1 MKRILIIAVL
11 ATTTLTFTA
20 CATSEKT
27 TATSTTAAT
36 ASPGENVEQVLTQIE
51 QNWATLAT
59 KHDKA
64 ASLAAFDQDVA
75 EDWSAISWDGQT
87 YAQFTRAQAIA
98 NIKSDAGQVESV
110 TVDGIKVRANGD
122 TAIVTYYSNEKS
134 KFQGR
139 DTSGRYFNTDVFVK
153 RAGHWQVI
161 AGHASR
167 VEAPK
172 Q

>member
-1 MKRILIIAVL
+1 MKRILIIVVL
-11 ATTTLTFTA
+11 AATTLPFTS

-27 TATSTTAAT
+27 AATSSPTAA
-36 ASPGENVEQVLTQIE
+36 ASPGENVEQVLTQLE
-51 QNWATLAT
+51 QKWAALAS

-64 ASLAAFDQDVA
+64 ATLAAFDQDVA
-75 EDWSAISWDGQT
+75 EDWSAIGWDGQT
-87 YAQFTRAQAIA
+87 YATITRAQAIA
-98 NIKSDAGQVESV
+98 NIKSDAGSVESV
-110 TVDGIKVRANGD
+110 TLDRIKVRVNGD

-139 DTSGRYFNTDVFVK
+139 DTSGRYLNTDVFVK
-153 RAGHWQVI
+153 RAGRWQVI
-161 AGHASR
+161 AGHGSR